1 MSQMLMTPCTWE
13 QSAAQIVTPTTSA
26 LSTINAIQA
35 AVAASSS
42 WSVNSSGTVAATGA
56 KYIELKPSNNSS
68 VYAGYRLVFFE
79 KVVSTTNKSA
89 GASLS
94 GTITWNSTSAIYYHF
109 CPDGGSGTFTPANC
123 EGAVGSYIY
132 VGASNS
138 YRFSSSPNYYDIW
151 GSIPLAATAIW
162 TYLCEGAFWLV
173 NRSAATSH
181 TLMGIGALY
190 AQATAYT
197 NPGGNAWMQAAS
209 FHKTAISSATFSPTT
224 MYTTT
229 TYKSSWTPGTAQN
242 FGSSNAA
249 WSPISAPSAVS
260 LGGIFIP
267 ILPQAGYVLRGI
279 YNTTNYKTRTTIQD
293 NASTV
298 GFVWYP
304 DYAQFGTTLVTLA
317 FMNT

>member
-1 MSQMLMTPCTWE
+1 MSQMLMTPCTWQ
-13 QSAAQIVTPTTSA
+13 QSAAQIITPTTSA

-79 KVVSTTNKSA
+79 KVVSATNKSA
-89 GASLS
+89 AASMS

-123 EGAVGSYIY
+123 EGANNSYVYVGSSTSYKYNAGGGIY
-132 VGASNS
+132 NDV
-138 YRFSSSPNYYDIW
+138 W
-151 GSIPLAATAIW
+151 GSITLPATAIW

-181 TLMGIGALY
+181 TLVGVGALM
-190 AQATAYT
+190 AQTTAYT
-197 NPGGNAWMQAAS
+197 NPGGSAWMQAMS
-209 FHKTAISSATFSPTT
+209 YFRSGISNTTFAPSN
-224 MYTTT
+224 MFAVN
-229 TYKSSWTPGTAQN
+229 TPRGL
-242 FGSSNAA
+242 
-249 WSPISAPSAVS
+249 WSPGYNVNSAALTTLSTPAAATY
-260 LGGIFIP
+260 GGVFLPIF
-267 ILPQAGYVLRGI
+267 PQNGWVLRGI
-279 YNTTNYKTRTTIQD
+279 YNTNSYKTRTTIQD
-293 NASTV
+293 AASTV
-298 GFVWYP
+298 GYVWFP
-304 DYAQFGTTLVTLA
+304 DDAQFSTTLIALA